1 MLRGVNRN
9 LSRQGGF
16 NFFSILWGPARGDR
30 STRKRPRKETI
41 DFTEHEGGSEP
52 QQSPPLCTPLHANI
66 IILIFPHN
74 SYILSLQPNCYDL
87 GIPRLVLQSTVRWV
101 CVSRGFVVPNR
112 LSYPYQAASRPS
124 MPNSILNPVL
134 KRPGPACAPEI
145 QALHCSTSS
154 LTYLVTP
161 QGGLT
166 DVNFK
171 VNILNHCK

>member
-1 MLRGVNRN
+1 MSRRRG
-9 LSRQGGF
+9 LK
-16 NFFSILWGPARGDR
+16 FFSILWGSARGDR

-41 DFTEHEGGSEP
+41 DFTDHEGGLSP
-52 QQSPPLCTPLHANI
+52 SSPPPLCTPLHANI

>member
-1 MLRGVNRN
+1 MGA
-9 LSRQGGF
+9 G
-16 NFFSILWGPARGDR
+16 RGDR

-41 DFTEHEGGSEP
+41 DFTDHEGGLSP
-52 QQSPPLCTPLHANI
+52 SSPPPLCMPLHANI

-87 GIPRLVLQSTVRWV
+87 GIPRLILQSTVRWV
-101 CVSRGFVVPNR
+101 CVSWGFVVPNR

-145 QALHCSTSS
+145 QALHYSTSS

-171 VNILNHCK
+171 VNILNHCKSN